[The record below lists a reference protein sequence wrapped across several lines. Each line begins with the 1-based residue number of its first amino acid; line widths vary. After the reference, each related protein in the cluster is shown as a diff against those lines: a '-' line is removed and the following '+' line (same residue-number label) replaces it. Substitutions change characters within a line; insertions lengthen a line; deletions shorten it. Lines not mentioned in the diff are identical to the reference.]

1 MRELEERVSNLELN
15 TQEPQLPDTYITKA
29 KELVEKRKKDEENL
43 RRNLQPINGTDDRL
57 SAQLFELDK
66 QLRKDITDLRKEY
79 NLN

>member
-1 MRELEERVSNLELN
+1 M
-15 TQEPQLPDTYITKA
+15 PDTYITKA